1 MPTKTAHKRKLIQI
15 PSDFDPGES
24 AAVSAVR
31 FGVSRRTAFKWSR
44 DLMRMGTILED
55 TK

>member
-1 MPTKTAHKRKLIQI
+1 MPTKAAHKRKLIQI
-15 PSDFDPGES
+15 PADFDPGES

-44 DLMRMGTILED
+44 GMMRMELNQEE